1 MSDYTNYDPPDRND
15 PADDR
20 DEPTEEEI
28 EEAID
33 RCEPEDV
40 LTELMCLTADRD
52 ILAWAHAFK
61 QSIHDDIE
69 LSRENQKSDGDE

>member
-1 MSDYTNYDPPDRND
+1 VSLRD

-20 DEPTEEEI
+20 DEPNDDELA
-28 EEAID
+28 EAID

-40 LTELMCLTADRD
+40 LTELMCLTTDAE
-52 ILAWAHAFK
+52 ILKWAHAFK